1 MIFIKRRTPNTELF
15 TKIVADCLDPHINIH
30 HEAVV
35 DTDELSEAGTICH
48 LRLFDHWKWTAFL
61 GLFDGEDIALIVV
74 DDEDPTYIDSK
85 HIDSFLEVSF
95 SQNIPELNKLLRD
108 IDKELD
114 EFDRNRANELSF
126 TELKAECSRL
136 SEAYTKKVK
145 DILSN
150 VFANTDMAS
159 MIEGMLYDHAA
170 DEAYLSDL
178 DDDDDED
185 EEDD

>member
-15 TKIVADCLDPHINIH
+15 TKIIADCLDPHINIH

-35 DTDELSEAGTICH
+35 DTDELSEAGTICR
-48 LRLFDHWKWTAFL
+48 LRLFDHRKWTAFL
-61 GLFDGEDIALIVV
+61 GLFNGEDIALTVV
-74 DDEDPTYIDSK
+74 DDEEPTCVDSK

-95 SQNIPELNKLLRD
+95 SQNIPELNKLLCN

-126 TELKAECSRL
+126 TELKTECSRL
-136 SEAYTKKVK
+136 SETYTKKVK
-145 DILSN
+145 EILSS
-150 VFANTDMAS
+150 VFANTDLAS

-170 DEAYLSDL
+170 DEAYFADL
-178 DDDDDED
+178 DDGDDED
-185 EEDD
+185 GEDD